1 MKKAMKRALLLAL
14 AVAMLVCLSACG
26 KCAWEIKIN
35 GKDIQIPCT
44 LDDIGEEYE
53 YTLDYPFSG
62 NSNGKGIFSVALM
75 QDGSIIGTVKVEA
88 DSIDDIDRKSKI
100 RQISAA
106 QSSSDKKTRRKSKK
120 FSESLTVLTQTHGN
134 TRRGAF
140 GRLSFLMMTAR

>member
-1 MKKAMKRALLLAL
+1 MKKAMKRALMLAL

-26 KCAWEIKIN
+26 KCAWKIKIN

-75 QDGSIIGTVKVEA
+75 QDGSIIGTAKVEA
-88 DSIDDIDRKSKI
+88 DSVDDIDRKSKI
-100 RQISAA
+100 R
-106 QSSSDKKTRRKSKK
+106 SDKC
-120 FSESLTVLTQTHGN
+120 
-134 TRRGAF
+134 GAKAVPIK
-140 GRLSFLMMTAR
+140 RE